1 MSPARSHV
9 EQSRN
14 TLLFATCAKQVA
26 TKAQVNVVMSDKAL
40 VRQLQKELARLENEL
55 KALKSRSV
63 DEKSALVLKE
73 KEDVIEKMNKEMREL
88 MMQRDIAQS
97 RMQNLLHSRTS
108 WDEIS
113 YQSETPED
121 HTDASEASE
130 TPLHHHHHHIAEA
143 SASSRFDDAVVDEA
157 AIDEDQFLSNDTS
170 PRLFIHKFFG
180 PDPCQDLLQAHP
192 AHRSDSSFASDSC
205 KEVQC
210 IEMGDDSRIAAAKV
224 DLGGYYPVDFDEI
237 AISAE
242 SKKFA
247 AHDNED
253 FLDVIVK
260 EHKFKISMDEDD
272 GGVTVHEAVEAM
284 PEKQFRRGS
293 EDSKEVGDGDLE
305 HRDDESE
312 WPQEFEKKRGEI
324 IELWDACHVPLVH
337 RTYFFLLF
345 KGDPS
350 DAVYM
355 EVELRRLHFLK
366 NSWSQGEKIPKDGQN
381 LTEAASIKSMK
392 REREMLCKQ
401 MLKIF
406 SANERNK
413 LFREWGIRLNTKQR
427 RLQLC
432 DKLWKDNT
440 DKEHLNRSASLV
452 AKLVG
457 IAETNDA
464 SKAMFG
470 LNFAPQPMN
479 HLSSYTWAA
488 PRMPFM
494 AR

>member
-1 MSPARSHV
+1 M
-9 EQSRN
+9 
-14 TLLFATCAKQVA
+14 
-26 TKAQVNVVMSDKAL
+26 
-40 VRQLQKELARLENEL
+40 
-55 KALKSRSV
+55 
-63 DEKSALVLKE
+63 
-73 KEDVIEKMNKEMREL
+73 
-88 MMQRDIAQS
+88 
-97 RMQNLLHSRTS
+97 
-108 WDEIS
+108 S

-121 HTDASEASE
+121 YIDASEASE
-130 TPLHHHHHHIAEA
+130 TPFHHHHHIAEA

-170 PRLFIHKFFG
+170 PRLFIDKFFG
-180 PDPCQDLLQAHP
+180 PNPCQDLLQAHR
-192 AHRSDSSFASDSC
+192 AHRSDNSFASDSC

-242 SKKFA
+242 SKKFSA
-247 AHDNED
+247 NDNED

-272 GGVTVHEAVEAM
+272 GGVTVHEDVEAM
-284 PEKQFRRGS
+284 PEKQFRCGN
-293 EDSKEVGDGDLE
+293 EDPKEVDDGDLE

-366 NSWSQGEKIPKDGQN
+366 NSWSQGERKLKDGQN

-406 SANERNK
+406 NVNERNK
-413 LFREWGIRLNTKQR
+413 LFQEWGIGLNTKQR

-432 DKLWKDNT
+432 NKLWKDSR
-440 DKEHLNRSASLV
+440 DKEHLKRSASLV

-457 IAETNDA
+457 IVETNDA

-470 LNFAPQPMN
+470 LNFAPQPTN
-479 HLSSYTWAA
+479 HLRSYSWAA

-494 AR
+494 A